1 MFRDGADR
9 IGVGGAQIDLPA
21 EGGNEVAV
29 GFVEEGLQGCLIE
42 LVGVHRR
49 RWRCILNPFFQ
60 GSTSIGCVGQ
70 RLDDHTFLVN
80 QNDVSIPKHFH
91 VEGSLPV
98 FGVKRKR
105 QHTVKAHLPHPG
117 QSSVAQVLSQD
128 HGKRWRRHG
137 HGAVP
142 L

>member
-1 MFRDGADR
+1 MLRYRTDR
-9 IGVGGAQIDLPA
+9 IGMGGAQIDLPA

-29 GFVEEGLQGCLIE
+29 GVVEEGPQGCLIE
-42 LVGVHRR
+42 LVGVHGRWWRR
-49 RWRCILNPFFQ
+49 ILDSFLQ

-70 RLDDHTFLVN
+70 WLDDHTFLVN

-91 VEGSLPV
+91 VKGSLPV

-105 QHTVKAHLPHPG
+105 QHTVKANLPHPG
-117 QSSVAQVLSQD
+117 QASVAQVLSQD